1 MYGVWRQIY
10 NRASWLR
17 FLFWWKV
24 KRNVLG
30 NCFLL
35 TLLGF
40 ETNFSQFDFE
50 YGGEVDIWEF
60 TIAHDASLFCP
71 LADGGLAEQNNWAWR
86 WLLMTSQ
93 STPYVDGSCS
103 TQHHKLE
110 LRGRKDFRNFF
121 VHQWLGGLFVSG
133 KDSVLKKH
141 HICHSCYVY
150 WWWFL
155 IWVKKKVKW
164 STVTS
169 PPPNKAATETPSSLG
184 S

>member
-1 MYGVWRQIY
+1 MSHHDVWSLEADLKIY
-10 NRASWLR
+10 NRALWLR
-17 FLFWWKV
+17 WVFLVLMEGFPFFL

-40 ETNFSQFDFE
+40 ETNFFEYDFE

-103 TQHHKLE
+103 TQHHTLE
-110 LRGRKDFRNFF
+110 IEEKKIFKNLF

-133 KDSVLKKH
+133 NDSVLKKH
-141 HICHSCYVY
+141 HICHYRYVQGVPEKSV
-150 WWWFL
+150 F
-155 IWVKKKVKW
+155 
-164 STVTS
+164 
-169 PPPNKAATETPSSLG
+169 
-184 S
+184 